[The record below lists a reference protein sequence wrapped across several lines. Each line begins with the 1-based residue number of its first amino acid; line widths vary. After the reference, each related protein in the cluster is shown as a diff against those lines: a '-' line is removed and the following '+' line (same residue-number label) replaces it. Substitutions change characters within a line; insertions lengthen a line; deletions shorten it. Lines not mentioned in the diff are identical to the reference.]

1 MILLLLQSCSSH
13 GRQGIVSGLSTNPF
27 TQPQETSVRPKP
39 PCNCLMQFLV
49 SFHVSV
55 SYFCL
60 LLRNLFSFYLILLGT
75 ICIIVL
81 HHNNMVKPTEY
92 FVAKKYYYKRFWLN
106 PFFLFESRL
115 GVKEIIQWR
124 QDYTSCRRCI
134 LS

>member
-92 FVAKKYYYKRFWLN
+92 FVAKKILLQKILIKSVFSIWKQTWCQRN
-106 PFFLFESRL
+106 NSVEARL
-115 GVKEIIQWR
+115 HK
-124 QDYTSCRRCI
+124 
-134 LS
+134 L

>member
-27 TQPQETSVRPKP
+27 THPQETSVRPKP

-92 FVAKKYYYKRFWLN
+92 FVAKKILLQKILIKSVFSIWKQTWCQRN
-106 PFFLFESRL
+106 NSVEARL
-115 GVKEIIQWR
+115 HK
-124 QDYTSCRRCI
+124 
-134 LS
+134 L